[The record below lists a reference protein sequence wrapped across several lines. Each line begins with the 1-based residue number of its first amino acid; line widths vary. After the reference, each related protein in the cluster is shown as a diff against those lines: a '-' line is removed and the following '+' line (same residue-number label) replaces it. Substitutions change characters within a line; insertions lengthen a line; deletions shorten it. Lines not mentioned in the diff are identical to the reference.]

1 MKFADKAKVFYKD
14 HDVEIW
20 TGVCVAIAVGITA
33 GCVYLQGYCKG
44 FDAGMAEADKVV
56 KMFEPEAHARLVKV
70 AKNLAKVGC

>member
-33 GCVYLQGYCKG
+33 GCIYLQGYCKG
-44 FDAGMAEADKVV
+44 FDKGVTVAENTV
-56 KMFEPEAHARLVKV
+56 KMFEPEAYERLCK
-70 AKNLAKVGC
+70 LANYVDKVGC